1 MTLPRLAAALGLFAL
16 QACAQPPAPVAKPLF
31 AKTEWTVSAVS
42 CPAGCSTLTRNF
54 LQSQVGKRVTLGDAR
69 FDAPFVDACA
79 GSVRYVPRQQ
89 AVADVL
95 AELRRAGPPDAKPL
109 SPASLGVAAGATLTT
124 ASALCREAGG
134 EMSYQRLL
142 SIEPARVQVLF
153 EEQSVIELR

>member
-1 MTLPRLAAALGLFAL
+1 MSRHPLFAALALLAL
-16 QACAQPPAPVAKPLF
+16 QACAQTPAVAPLF

-42 CPAGCSTLTRNF
+42 CPAGCSALTRDF
-54 LQSQVGKRVTLGDAR
+54 LQTLQGKRVTLTETR

-79 GSVRYVPRQQ
+79 GSVRYVARQQ
-89 AVADVL
+89 AVAEVL
-95 AELRRAGPPDAKPL
+95 NELRRAAPPDARAIT
-109 SPASLGVAAGATLTT
+109 PASLGLASDAVLTT
-124 ASALCREAGG
+124 ASVLCREASG